1 MLTVDLNCDLGE
13 GGAADAELMAG
24 CTSVNLAAG
33 GHAGG
38 GALLQEAVARAR
50 AAGVAIGAHPGYEDR
65 THFGRVDLPLT
76 PGEIAATVRWQIEA
90 VRALTPLRHVKPH
103 GALYNRAARDPEAAR
118 AIAEA
123 VAAIDPAL
131 LLYGLAGGVQ
141 EEAARACGLAFV
153 AEGFADRGYEPDGQ
167 LTPRGRPGALLE
179 TADAAVAQ
187 ALRLVRDGVTR
198 SAARGAPP
206 ARVATLC
213 VHGDGTAAA
222 ALLRAVRTALIE
234 AGIRV
239 AAPAPS
245 GEWDR
250 ATGGRAS
257 T

>member
-1 MLTVDLNCDLGE
+1 MLTIDLNCDLGE
-13 GGAADAELMAG
+13 GGAADAELMAA

-38 GALLQEAVARAR
+38 GALLAEAVARAR
-50 AAGVAIGAHPGYEDR
+50 AAGVAIGAHPGYEDPAN
-65 THFGRVDLPLT
+65 FGRVDLPLW
-76 PGEIAATVRWQIEA
+76 PAEIAASVRRQLETVRA
-90 VRALTPLRHVKPH
+90 VAPLRHVKPH

-123 VAAIDPAL
+123 VASVDPSL
-131 LLYGLAGGVQ
+131 LLFGLAGGCQ
-141 EEAARACGLAFV
+141 EAAAREQGLTFV

-187 ALRLVRDGVTR
+187 ALRLVQHGVPR
-198 SAARGAPP
+198 LASAGAAP

-213 VHGDGTAAA
+213 VHGDGVAAA
-222 ALLRAVRTALIE
+222 ALLRAVRAALVAE
-234 AGIRV
+234 GIRI
-239 AAPAPS
+239 AAPLRP
-245 GEWDR
+245 GETDR
-250 ATGGRAS
+250 PTQNRSS